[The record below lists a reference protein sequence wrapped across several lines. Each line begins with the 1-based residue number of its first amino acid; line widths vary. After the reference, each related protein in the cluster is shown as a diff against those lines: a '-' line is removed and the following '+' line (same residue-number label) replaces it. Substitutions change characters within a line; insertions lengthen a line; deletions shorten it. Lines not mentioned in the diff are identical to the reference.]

1 MKRYNLIFLR
11 DNKVLLSQKAY
22 VEWHEIQ
29 EEYDYYM
36 ASLDFDTLQEL
47 TDYICMDYKLTPQ
60 KAKQE
65 VEKLLLSN
73 SDCIELKI

>member
-36 ASLDFDTLQEL
+36 ASLDFDTL
-47 TDYICMDYKLTPQ
+47 
-60 KAKQE
+60 
-65 VEKLLLSN
+65 
-73 SDCIELKI
+73 